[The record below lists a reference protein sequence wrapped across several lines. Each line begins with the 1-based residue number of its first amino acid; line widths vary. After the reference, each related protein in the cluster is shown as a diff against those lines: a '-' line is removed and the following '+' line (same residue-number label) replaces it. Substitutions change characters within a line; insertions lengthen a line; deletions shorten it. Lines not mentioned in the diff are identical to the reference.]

1 MNNLIAAI
9 RFLTIIPVPGTRGTS
24 TEDLAGS
31 LYWFPL
37 VGLLIGAMT
46 GGIFYL
52 AGPYLPMPLAT
63 VMAVTML
70 LAFSGALHLDGVA
83 DCADGFFSSRP
94 RARMLEIMRD
104 SHIGAMGVV
113 ALLLILA
120 FKGAALVSVPPAKL
134 WQPLVLM
141 PVVGRGAM
149 LVMMVVLPYARKE
162 EGGLASVFYDRA
174 SVLLAG
180 WAVVFM
186 LVTGWFVA
194 GIPGLLAAIGGLL
207 ILLLFCWFCYA
218 KIGGATGDTLGA
230 ACEITEAAA
239 AIFYVC
245 LLNWLPIG
253 II

>member
-1 MNNLIAAI
+1 MNRLIGAI
-9 RFLTIIPVPGTRGTS
+9 RFLTIIPVSGKLGIS

-31 LYWFPL
+31 LHWFPI
-37 VGLLIGAMT
+37 VGLLIGGVT

-52 AGPYLPMPLAT
+52 AGPYLPMPLAV
-63 VMAVTML
+63 VMAVTLL

-94 RARMLEIMRD
+94 RSRMLEIMRD

-113 ALLLILA
+113 ALVLILA

-149 LVMMVVLPYARKE
+149 LVMMAVLPYARK
-162 EGGLASVFYDRA
+162 EGGLASVFYDRT
-174 SVLLAG
+174 SLLHVG
-180 WAVVFM
+180 WAVIF
-186 LVTGWFVA
+186 LLAAGWIVA
-194 GIPGLLAAIGGLL
+194 GLIGLLAAIGSLL
-207 ILLLFCWFCYA
+207 ILLVFCWFCHA

-230 ACEITEAAA
+230 ACEITEAST

-245 LLNWLPIG
+245 LLNWLPFG

>member
-1 MNNLIAAI
+1 MKNLIAAI
-9 RFLTIIPVPGTRGTS
+9 RFLTIIPVPGKLGTS

-37 VGLLIGAMT
+37 VGLLIGMVT
-46 GGIFYL
+46 GVVFYL
-52 AGPYLPMPLAT
+52 IGPYLPMPLAV
-63 VMAVTML
+63 VMAVTVL

-94 RARMLEIMRD
+94 RSRMLEIMRD

-113 ALLLILA
+113 ALILVLA

-134 WQPLVLM
+134 WQPLILM

-162 EGGLASVFYDRA
+162 GGLASVFYNRA
-174 SVLLAG
+174 STLLAG
-180 WAVVFM
+180 WAVIFM
-186 LVTGWFVA
+186 LTAGWIVA
-194 GIPGLLAAIGGLL
+194 GLPGLLAATGSLL
-207 ILLLFCWFCYA
+207 ILLIFCWFCHA

-230 ACEITEAAA
+230 ASEITEAAT
-239 AIFYVC
+239 AIFCVC
-245 LLNWLPIG
+245 LL
-253 II
+253 